1 MILMCWCPYQA
12 SLGVLEQQM
21 VSKLVLPVVKLLLVE
36 NGSWSTSLEDPAG
49 FSNRVETIITGA
61 AVSAMWNVGTVAR
74 VCEIR
79 ACNNSVVLLFG
90 RACCCGNSHAV
101 TSCQSKV
108 FFYRG
113 NINSFLFLS
122 CTPNILSENFPGR
135 GGMPCI
141 ATLPE
146 RKVDGSP
153 DDTGIHSAFK
163 NDPPCIHLH
172 PFAIFF
178 HMSFSIPPQH
188 DTESHPRGH
197 MQLNASYDLTE
208 NWIQRTQKASFLF
221 IICSELWDW
230 CHKDSF
236 CAHSPFILS
245 LKGVEHSQWSCVGE
259 RSREFPSP
267 FSQIRCTRTHTHTH
281 GAFLWTMMHSWS
293 KCTPTDIHIKDPCVQ
308 KHMRSFPLEQ
318 NIFLS

>member
-163 NDPPCIHLH
+163 NDPPASISTLLQY
-172 PFAIFF
+172 FF
-178 HMSFSIPPQH
+178 TCLFPSHHNMTLSHIPE
-188 DTESHPRGH
+188 DT
-197 MQLNASYDLTE
+197 
-208 NWIQRTQKASFLF
+208 
-221 IICSELWDW
+221 CSWMPLMIW
-230 CHKDSF
+230 
-236 CAHSPFILS
+236 
-245 LKGVEHSQWSCVGE
+245 LKIE
-259 RSREFPSP
+259 SREHKKQVF
-267 FSQIRCTRTHTHTH
+267 C
-281 GAFLWTMMHSWS
+281 L
-293 KCTPTDIHIKDPCVQ
+293 
-308 KHMRSFPLEQ
+308 
-318 NIFLS
+318 